1 MRRAWAAERQAEFG
15 LDRLRTADLI
25 AVPAIAETVDV
36 VASAPVFGN
45 ATVLRHHFPAGR
57 ATTPHACRG
66 RSVSLRA
73 GRQDRPGRQLILTA
87 RSCRAALDFLA
98 VSARR

>member
-1 MRRAWAAERQAEFG
+1 MRRAWAAERQTEFG

-45 ATVLRHHFPAGR
+45 ATVLRHHFRAGR
-57 ATTPHACRG
+57 ATTPHACRRAFRHAEPAVTRAPG
-66 RSVSLRA
+66 RSSRVTWLRSRWMA
-73 GRQDRPGRQLILTA
+73 WGRTDL
-87 RSCRAALDFLA
+87 AA
-98 VSARR
+98 S